1 MKYIAAKGN
10 QTSGSVKT
18 EVPFAP
24 RPAAALQG
32 STPNPSVSYSNFRSS
47 QPASVP
53 TRTGRT
59 EAGKSSARKPV
70 PTQPLAAGAIEKA
83 ATTPISLDSQKLT
96 SVGATT
102 ATVPRHQFRTRTTKR
117 PLPVVMEIN
126 KMNIP
131 KDFLARMG
139 GEEDIYAKL
148 PELWAKYGSP
158 DDTYVNWTNPDA
170 PSLWELTTIRHR
182 EAPIVPPP
190 PGSPSSSASDSSV
203 TSPSSTPNGKVDQ
216 KKNRSRVASV
226 VSEVCGDSRY
236 IGVSNKRAKLMAQST
251 KTQNKMGPL
260 DSAQFR
266 DYRLLP
272 IDYFVSP
279 LEGFEV
285 EAEQEAAEAKDEDED
300 EGGRPRRS
308 RRQPQPVQQQLL
320 TPPPPREK
328 KKKRRQI
335 TKTSVFVGK
344 NHQVDNDDIP
354 HVLGHAYKVDRS
366 MYQDPHY
373 VLNTLRDEQIWDPQ
387 KAEAAKLRGED
398 IDGFL
403 SPTRELNSQMLL
415 MQALH
420 QADYCVKKAENKF
433 VDLYRAS
440 KEPSAEM
447 SDEEK
452 AKADAMFETSRKDF
466 GKIAKALNRS
476 VASVLAQYYYWKSM
490 EKKEGNGGYMRLKNL
505 WKNEEDLC
513 CICDDGGILI
523 LCDHC
528 HKAFHLECLKPPLKK
543 MPETDWY
550 CNQCLK
556 SPAKLR
562 RMPSVTLG
570 TLPELPK
577 TTDGAKRALPFSS
590 PQARPSIPSFV
601 QQAQQPL
608 PNLAQQPGNGSKSRA
623 GEKVIDLTEE

>member
-1 MKYIAAKGN
+1 MKYIVPKSN
-10 QTSGSVKT
+10 STSVIVKT

-24 RPAAALQG
+24 RPTATLQG
-32 STPNPSVSYSNFRSS
+32 STPNPPVPFSNFRST
-47 QPASVP
+47 QPAPAP

-59 EAGKSSARKPV
+59 ETVKSSSRKPV
-70 PTQPLAAGAIEKA
+70 PTQPLAAGVTEKA
-83 ATTPISLDSQKLT
+83 VSTPESENGPKLT
-96 SVGATT
+96 SVGTATI
-102 ATVPRHQFRTRTTKR
+102 TVPRHQFRTRTTKR

-126 KMNIP
+126 KVNIP
-131 KDFLARMG
+131 KDFITRMA
-139 GEEDIYAKL
+139 GEKDIYAKL
-148 PELWAKYGSP
+148 PEFWAKYGRP

-190 PGSPSSSASDSSV
+190 PGSPSSASSDTSV
-203 TSPSSTPNGKVDQ
+203 ASPSSTPNGKVAG
-216 KKNRSRVASV
+216 KNKRRVASV
-226 VSEVCGDSRY
+226 VSQVHADSRY
-236 IGVSNKRAKLMAQST
+236 IGVGNKRAKLMAQST
-251 KTQNKMGPL
+251 KTQNKLGPL
-260 DSAQFR
+260 DTAQFR

-272 IDYFVSP
+272 IDYFVAP
-279 LEGFEV
+279 LEGFEAQ
-285 EAEQEAAEAKDEDED
+285 AEQEAAEEKEEE

-308 RRQPQPVQQQLL
+308 RRPPQPVQQQLL
-320 TPPPPREK
+320 TPPPPKEK

-344 NHQVDNDDIP
+344 NHQVDNDNIP
-354 HVLGHAYKVDRS
+354 CTMGSSYKVDRS
-366 MYQDPHY
+366 MYQDPNY
-373 VLNTLRDEQIWDPQ
+373 VSNTLRDDQIWDPQ

-466 GKIAKALNRS
+466 GKIAKALNRT

-513 CICDDGGILI
+513 CVCDDGGILI

-550 CNQCLK
+550 CHQCLK

-562 RMPSVTLG
+562 RLPSVTLG
-570 TLPELPK
+570 TQPELPK
-577 TTDGAKRALPFSS
+577 TADGAKRALPFLS
-590 PQARPSIPSFV
+590 PQAKPPMPNLVQQV
-601 QQAQQPL
+601 QQAKPH
-608 PNLAQQPGNGSKSRA
+608 LAQHPGNGNKSSA
-623 GEKVIDLTEE
+623 GEKVIDLTED